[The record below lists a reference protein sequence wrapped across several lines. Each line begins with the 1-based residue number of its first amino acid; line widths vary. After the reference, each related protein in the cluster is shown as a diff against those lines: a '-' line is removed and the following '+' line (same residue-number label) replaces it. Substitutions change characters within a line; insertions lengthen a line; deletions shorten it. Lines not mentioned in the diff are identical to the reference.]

1 MIENNNSKLIKFTKN
16 GILDVVRI
24 PEFGEVLFKIQ
35 NGKITGYEVLTKN
48 Y

>member
-16 GILDVVRI
+16 GILDVVKI

>member
-1 MIENNNSKLIKFTKN
+1 MIEDNNSKLIRFTKN
-16 GILDVVRI
+16 GIIDVVRI